1 MNENV
6 LTKCKQ
12 ICRSVSIIYDH
23 SIIYRKHRYLKL
35 MSPGKKN
42 KDLDKVSHKFY
53 VLLQDLQGMNSF
65 HQMPCPS

>member
-6 LTKCKQ
+6 LTNGEK
-12 ICRSVSIIYDH
+12 IYRSVSIIYH
-23 SIIYRKHRYLKL
+23 QSIIYRKHRYLKH

-42 KDLDKVSHKFY
+42 KDLGKVNHKFY
-53 VLLQDLQGMNSF
+53 ALLQDLQGMNSF